1 MKRAAARERA
11 FLDDASQA
19 RPAWLSERLS
29 RVVRRATGGGAWT
42 HRFLRGL
49 MWKYR
54 RLAGTV
60 LFLNVVAA
68 MFEGGTMGVLGLA
81 VESLTGDTG
90 ALPVQHL
97 GVVGVWLD
105 EFRTSLEPR
114 DAFVALVGIAVASQV
129 TKATMEFAS
138 KTVAARLSTTI
149 EADLRRRTFRQLVRM
164 RFEQVS
170 RYKVGDLTAYVSQ
183 VTPAAGLIPTT
194 NEMVYQCLTLSA
206 YASILLWTSWQMT
219 VAAGVVLGGLVL
231 ATRGVMFRI
240 RVTAKRFVKTSTSM
254 NENAVELLGGI
265 RHVHTYGR
273 EEFATSRIDA
283 DIDAGMYAR
292 RRGLVLAAVIPCAM
306 QVVAAVGIGVML
318 YVAGLVLEGDGA
330 LSPGGL
336 LFFVLILYRLLPRVT
351 TVNNKV
357 AVLHSKWA
365 YVERVAA
372 ILRRDDK
379 QYLKDGSTPFAG
391 LGDAIE
397 FRDVTLRY
405 VDGAKPAVER
415 LSFRVPRGTMTA
427 LVGPSGAGKSSIVNL
442 LLRLYDVNGGAILVD
457 GTPLNDVR
465 VKDWRAQIGLVDQD
479 TFVFHASIRENI
491 RFGKLDATD
500 AEIEHAAGIAAAH
513 EFIAALPDGYD
524 TVVGERGQRL
534 SGGQRQRIAIAR
546 AIVREPSILILD
558 EATSALDTH
567 SERAI
572 QTAIERIRKDFTV
585 VAIAHRLSTIR
596 DADQILVLDKG
607 RIVER
612 GTHSEL
618 VAKAG
623 LYARL
628 WTAQAGDVPGA

>member
-1 MKRAAARERA
+1 MKRATARERA
-11 FLDDASQA
+11 FPDDASEA
-19 RPAWLSERLS
+19 RPAWLSEPLS
-29 RVVRRATGGGAWT
+29 RVVRRVTGGSAWT

-60 LFLNVVAA
+60 LVLNVVAA
-68 MFEGGTMGVLGLA
+68 MFEGGTMGLLGLA

-90 ALPVQHL
+90 ALPVQQL

-114 DAFVALVGIAVASQV
+114 DAFVALVAIAVASQV
-129 TKATMEFAS
+129 TKATTEFAS

-194 NEMVYQCLTLSA
+194 NEMVYQCLTLAA

-283 DIDAGMYAR
+283 DIEAGMFAR

-405 VDGAKPAVER
+405 ADGEEPAVER

-513 EFIAALPDGYD
+513 EFIAALPEGYD

-572 QTAIERIRKDFTV
+572 QTAIERIRRDFTV

-618 VAKAG
+618 VAEAG

-628 WTAQAGDVPGA
+628 WAAQAGSAPGA